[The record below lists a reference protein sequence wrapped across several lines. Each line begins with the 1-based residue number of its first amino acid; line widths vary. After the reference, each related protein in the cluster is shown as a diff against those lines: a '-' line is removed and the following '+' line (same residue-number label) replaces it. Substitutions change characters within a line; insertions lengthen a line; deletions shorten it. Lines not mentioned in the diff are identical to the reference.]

1 MVRDL
6 CGSRLFS
13 RAAVVVEGSFTA
25 IVLALFRRCSNHKI
39 AHRRHHWKIYSIQQ
53 KLTRWRNIGM
63 MIEGFVL
70 VFYCFRRMLR

>member
-1 MVRDL
+1 MVCDQ

-25 IVLALFRRCSNHKI
+25 IVLAFFRRCSNHKI
-39 AHRRHHWKIYSIQQ
+39 AYLRHNWKNHSIQQ
-53 KLTRWRNIGM
+53 KLTRWRTIGM

-70 VFYCFRRMLR
+70 AFYCFRRIIQ